1 MIDLYNNFIEILIKF
16 SLINIMNNIQKR
28 FFLFLFG
35 CISIRFLFVLI
46 AKYINK
52 DYLPYLGIIALIPAI
67 GFTIIYLGD
76 YRKKGAFDNN
86 AWWNNLRPVH
96 ASLYILFA
104 LLAIKKNI
112 YSWIP
117 LLIDVVIGIFAFL
130 LYHKVYK

>member
-1 MIDLYNNFIEILIKF
+1 
-16 SLINIMNNIQKR
+16 MNNIQKR
-28 FFLFLFG
+28 FFLFLFC
-35 CISIRFLFVLI
+35 CIGVRFLFVLI

-67 GFTIIYLGD
+67 SFIIIYLGN
-76 YRKKGAFDNN
+76 YRKKGREVFGSNI
-86 AWWNNLRPVH
+86 WWNNLRPVH

-104 LLAIKKNI
+104 LLAIKKNM

-117 LLIDVVIGIFAFL
+117 LLIDVMIGLFSFL